1 MLPRFHHLLVPID
14 LTPRNRPALDIA
26 FELAADNRA
35 RVSLLHVT
43 QMIESHGEIPDREM
57 STFYDRI
64 RQRLLV
70 EMEALTQRFDAAG
83 IPVEGKVHVGQPL
96 QDILEFAASHA
107 VDLIIMSSHPV
118 DEHNLLRSWG
128 TLSYKVSVACKCPIL
143 LVK

>member
-1 MLPRFHHLLVPID
+1 MLPRFHHILVPID

-43 QMIESHGEIPDREM
+43 QMIESHGEIPDNEM
-57 STFYDRI
+57 SAFYDRI

-83 IPVEGKVHVGQPL
+83 IQVEAKVHVGHPL
-96 QDILEFAASHA
+96 QDILEFADSHL

-118 DEHNLLRSWG
+118 DQQNLLSSWG
-128 TLSYKVSVACKCPIL
+128 TLSYKISVACQCPIL